1 MSALVFDYGL
11 GRGIEFYNRV
21 KSADPSTAAFV
32 IVLLASSGLE
42 SDATLRVKTSLSAL
56 VSGTTNEA
64 TNTGYAR
71 KVLVAADLAS
81 LPNPDTTNHWWQV
94 TLANQT
100 WTSVAN
106 DGTGAIAKGVL
117 CYRPA
122 TGSADSAIIPVVMSD
137 FAVTPTGGDI
147 TTVIDSNGVLR
158 AAAG

>member
-1 MSALVFDYGL
+1 MGNIVCDYGK

-42 SDATLRVKTSLSAL
+42 SDAALKAKTSLSNMLA
-56 VSGTTNEA
+56 GATDEA

-71 KVLVAADLAS
+71 KVLVAADLAA
-81 LPNPDTTNHWWQV
+81 LPAPDTTNHWWQV
-94 TLANQT
+94 TLTNQT

-106 DGTGAIAKGVL
+106 DGTGAIGKIVL

-122 TGSADSAIIPVVMSD
+122 TGSADTAIVPLVAAD
-137 FAVTPTGGDI
+137 FVVTPTGGNI
-147 TTVIDSNGVLR
+147 TTVIDSNGVYR
-158 AAAG
+158 AGE